1 MRDATQATSL
11 KIGLRPKA
19 ANEALRLNIVEM
31 SLSTP
36 PEKPEVNEKPIPT
49 SESTAATSLTTVE
62 SSTGKD
68 DAATKDEAT
77 ATIVD
82 DEEQQSADA
91 MPADSG
97 DADLPT
103 GAKLAVIIIALLL
116 SVFLFSLDQVSR
128 WKQTK
133 DLSTMYQD

>member
-1 MRDATQATSL
+1 
-11 KIGLRPKA
+11 
-19 ANEALRLNIVEM
+19 M

-36 PEKPEVNEKPIPT
+36 PKKAEVSEKATPAF
-49 SESTAATSLTTVE
+49 ESTAATSLATVE
-62 SSTGKD
+62 SSAAEKD

-82 DEEQQSADA
+82 DEEQQSADVT
-91 MPADSG
+91 PVDSS

-116 SVFLFSLDQVSR
+116 SVFSFSLDQVSR

-133 DLSTMYQD
+133 SLSVMYQD

>member
-1 MRDATQATSL
+1 
-11 KIGLRPKA
+11 
-19 ANEALRLNIVEM
+19 M

-36 PEKPEVNEKPIPT
+36 PKKAEVSEKATPT
-49 SESTAATSLTTVE
+49 SESTAATSLATVE
-62 SSTGKD
+62 SSAEKD

-82 DEEQQSADA
+82 DEEQQSADVT
-91 MPADSG
+91 PVDSS

-133 DLSTMYQD
+133 NLSIMYQA